1 MDMPANTP
9 ANDAH
14 MQTLSKLNEEYIK
27 SVATS
32 DVQWFGR
39 TLTEDFLNSN
49 PDGSLVNRTDFL
61 AQIGR
66 LAAVSNL
73 KCEDVRI
80 RIMGDFAIIHGRTT
94 YTKPDGQAGAGRY
107 TDIWALRDGRWQ
119 CVAAHVTRA

>member
-1 MDMPANTP
+1 MPANTP

-14 MQTLSKLNEEYIK
+14 LQTLSKLNEEYIK

-49 PDGSLVNRTDFL
+49 PDRSLANRADFL

-66 LAAVSNL
+66 LAAVLNL

>member
-1 MDMPANTP
+1 MLADTSV
-9 ANDAH
+9 NDAH
-14 MQTLSKLNEEYIK
+14 TQALSKLNEEYIR

-32 DVQWFGR
+32 DVQWFER

-49 PDGSLVNRTDFL
+49 PDGSLVNRADFL

-80 RIMGDFAIIHGRTT
+80 RIMDAFAIIHGRTT

>member
-1 MDMPANTP
+1 MPANTP
-9 ANDAH
+9 AHDDH
-14 MQTLSKLNEEYIK
+14 MQTLSKLNEEYIN

-49 PDGSLVNRTDFL
+49 PDGSLANRADFL

-80 RIMGDFAIIHGRTT
+80 RIMGEFAIIHGRTT

>member
-1 MDMPANTP
+1 MPANTP

-14 MQTLSKLNEEYIK
+14 LQTLSKLNEEYIK

-49 PDGSLVNRTDFL
+49 PDGSLANRADFL